1 MKKALFIKIDSLEFI
16 IRKHQIMY
24 VGKLS
29 LVERNSLLCPITL
42 VVVSVDDNDD
52 AKAGKSIIDIFPLEK
67 HTLAFARCDDNAC
80 RTN

>member
-42 VVVSVDDNDD
+42 DDNDD